1 MRTFEETIEEQLQNA
16 TTHEELKELC
26 EHFAYQLRQYNRMMM
41 LMEEKIINKIG
52 LTEYQKLST
61 QVAEEL
67 SGAKKSEEWDKE
79 REKLYDALFNE
90 DGDDVVCA
98 QEKTVASDDPDI
110 LIIKQTDF
118 YKEFIDKLYYCQ
130 EEPDVIFFEAKK
142 SYTSSDHRK
151 ADRDLEIAGC
161 TRTLEDRVGAYADTD
176 AYMIFY
182 DLKEIK

>member
-1 MRTFEETIEEQLQNA
+1 MRTFEEKIEEQLQNA
-16 TTHEELKELC
+16 TSYEELKELC
-26 EHFAYQLRQYNRMMM
+26 QHFAYQLRQYNRMMM

-67 SGAKKSEEWDKE
+67 GGAKKSEEWDKQ

-90 DGDDVVCA
+90 NDGEVANA

-130 EEPDVIFFEAKK
+130 EEPDVIFFQAKK

-161 TRTLEDRVGAYADTD
+161 TWRLEDKVGAYADTD